1 MKTKKLIALTML
13 TLFVLLIVPMASN
26 TTASNTWIPLLSNQ
40 VNTTP
45 KAITTE
51 PLGTYVQDG
60 DNLTYDVLSAYA
72 SITGGNIYS
81 EMYQFAFEFSYNY
94 TATGDWFLVNIT
106 VSGHSNGYFAIHNQ
120 TREVGLNSTGGLF
133 PTPPASEDEIYRQ
146 NNVYAFIA
154 LPTGI
159 KAGDNIK
166 ILAPYSIE
174 VIIPEVVPSEVMGRI
189 TAPTF
194 NQTGGP
200 SSFYDSWMTQG
211 TWRGTITLG
220 PYTFRCAMGLNN
232 LAERHSGLSV
242 TSTIAESLIFEEGLY
257 SVHLFLQ
264 FNSTASTPNIIPHL
278 EDVNITGYTTG
289 EYWIQHD
296 RSNFTYSEAGYWY
309 MDVSELTG
317 GKLGIVRLDSLN
329 RSYFNW
335 TLGPMNMT
343 SGFIPAEFGI
353 SQEVRIPDDFWNT
366 FPPWNS
372 TYYNSTTR
380 TGWRD
385 IYFNG
390 TAEGNGLVNL
400 LRFCSMGD
408 GFLNVAPANL
418 LCLASPWIRDGTVMT
433 LLVWLPLFFPNNTK
447 PGFNFDPSKP
457 DNPLL
462 FLAPFKVSGAA
473 TVNIGGSY
481 YDCWKA
487 DLILPQ
493 GLSNFNITQFSY
505 TVYFERTTGMLL
517 KAKADIEMK
526 IPINESVF
534 VPMGYHKTW
543 TLSDVDGDG
552 IPLPREWI
560 ELANEYRL
568 GNVGAGEKKT
578 LDSSFFNGGSATIEC
593 NITVPNLFMHT
604 YTLDWNN
611 YTSINGYPIVKLMY
625 TRVYMGIPTPHYE
638 FNLTLNF
645 YYTPSE
651 LSAKG
656 AKELGFTICYYNTSS
671 GEWVPLNTTV
681 DSDGR
686 IVSASITV
694 ESSSE
699 EFEGVFA
706 LVAGPLTI
714 WDILGPIGSVLL
726 LNYIGQAV
734 SPSISGFL
742 ILGLGAAL
750 IAVLAIALVI
760 IARRH

>member
-13 TLFVLLIVPMASN
+13 TLFALLIVPMASN

-51 PLGTYVQDG
+51 PLGTHVQDG
-60 DNLTYDVLSAYA
+60 DNLTYDVLLAYA
-72 SITGGNIYS
+72 NIFTGGDIDS
-81 EMYQFAFEFSYNY
+81 EMYQFAFEFSYN
-94 TATGDWFLVNIT
+94 TITWGDWFLVNIT

-133 PTPPASEDEIYRQ
+133 PTPPASEGEIYRQ

-166 ILAPYSIE
+166 ILAPYWIE
-174 VIIPEVVPSEVMGRI
+174 AIIPEVVTSEVMGRI
-189 TAPTF
+189 TTPTF
-194 NQTGGP
+194 NQTGRP

-211 TWRGTITLG
+211 TWRGTITLDD
-220 PYTFRCAMGLNN
+220 TFRCAMGLNN
-232 LAERHSGLSV
+232 LAERSSGLSV
-242 TSTIAESLIFEEGLY
+242 TSTIAESLISDEEGLL
-257 SVHLFLQ
+257 SAHLFLQ

-289 EYWIQHD
+289 EYRIPD
-296 RSNFTYSEAGYWY
+296 ARSNFTYSEAGYWY

-317 GKLGIVRLDSLN
+317 GELGIVRLDSLN

-353 SQEVRIPDDFWNT
+353 SQEVRIPDDFWDA
-366 FPPWNS
+366 FSSWNS
-372 TYYNSTTR
+372 TYYNNATR

-385 IYFNG
+385 IYLNG
-390 TAEGNGLVNL
+390 TADGNGLVNL
-400 LRFCSMGD
+400 LRFYSMGD
-408 GFLNVAPANL
+408 GFLNVAPVNL
-418 LCLASPWIRDGTVMT
+418 LCLAPPWIRDGTVMT
-433 LLVWLPLFFPNNTK
+433 LLVWLPLFYPNNAT
-447 PGFNFDPSKP
+447 PGFNFDPSHP

-493 GLSNFNITQFSY
+493 GLSDFNITQFSY
-505 TVYFERTTGMLL
+505 TVYFERTTGILL

-526 IPINESVF
+526 MPINESVF

-543 TLSDVDGDG
+543 TLSDVGDGG
-552 IPLPREWI
+552 IPLPVEWSG
-560 ELANEYRL
+560 LANEYRL
-568 GNVGAGEKKT
+568 GNVGADERKT

-593 NITVPNLFMHT
+593 NITVPNLFMYT
-604 YTLDWNN
+604 YTLDEN
-611 YTSINGYPIVKLMY
+611 YTSINGYPIVKLMH
-625 TRVYMGIPTPHYE
+625 TKVYMGISQGYE
-638 FNLTLNF
+638 FNLTVNF

-694 ESSSE
+694 ESSSD
-699 EFEGVFA
+699 EFKGVFA

-750 IAVLAIALVI
+750 IAVLAIAFVI